1 MTDNILEPVKALSIE
16 ERMSRVHA
24 AWYAMNHEGEENYE
38 APDCWITDI
47 YEDYVIVRENALFY
61 RVLYTIDEASVT
73 FAGRDMWQ
81 LVEKEWQDVMMPNEP
96 EITYGGEVKALGNG
110 LTELC
115 VVRFSDPSDV
125 DLVKEYFDA
134 TTDFDIEEGDKL
146 SVYYQ
151 HGMDATLKNKRFGR
165 EPVYFK
171 DGGIFL
177 QHQLDLRDE
186 YEAAIYRMVEMGKMG
201 GSSGPAQHLVR
212 KEKKGDAVH
221 ITHWPLK
228 EISYTPTPMDP
239 HNSVMPLKALPETNL
254 KQLLD
259 IPDVQDGTVSPEA
272 NLPEAANAAADAVS
286 EVKHTLVVIH
296 SETENKEGDTMAEQV
311 TPVQDDE
318 KYLAL
323 ENNVKSL
330 SDQIAQ
336 LIQNMQ
342 DVPAV
347 KNSGYFTQ
355 DGGKAD
361 ARIKSFGDFLIAV
374 TRGDETRL
382 KSVYGS
388 VKTLSEDSG
397 VAGGYA
403 VPTDYS
409 TQLLNAIRQAS
420 AVMSLVNPTPVSTRS
435 GEWPVLDYTTA
446 PTAGVGD
453 TAMGANA
460 TFSKRAELGTFANT
474 EPKFAMLKWQVNS
487 IGAVVPVSNELIAD
501 SAVSIDALL
510 TNLAATLF
518 AAKREYGVLNG
529 NGVGEPLGI
538 LNASDSVSVSAASGN
553 TFAYVDA
560 SNMIAKFKG
569 MGGRAAW
576 VMHPSTVPDIAR
588 FEVGTGGAVWVNNM
602 SQGFL
607 NMPLL
612 GYPVILSE
620 HLPQADS
627 SGHVVLADFGQYLF
641 LERGGFTVGFSPHRY
656 FEDGKSAWRFESRYD
671 GRPGFKG
678 PITLGGP
685 GSAYTMSPF
694 VYFAD

>member
-1 MTDNILEPVKALSIE
+1 MTDTVLEPVKALSIE
-16 ERMSRVHA
+16 ERAQLIYHA
-24 AWYAMNHEGEENYE
+24 FGEMTEAAANSENY
-38 APDCWITDI
+38 CWVVDI
-47 YEDYVIVRENALFY
+47 YDDYLIAREDAVFVRVGYTVENGTVAFEPRENWTA
-61 RVLYTIDEASVT
+61 
-73 FAGRDMWQ
+73 
-81 LVEKEWQDVMMPNEP
+81 VEKEWLDIPEADEP
-96 EITYGGEVKALGNG
+96 VITYGGEVKALGNG
-110 LTELC
+110 LTEICLA
-115 VVRFSDPSDV
+115 RFSDPTDV
-125 DLVKEYFDA
+125 DLVKDYFDA
-134 TTDFDIEEGDKL
+134 TTDLDLEEGDKVT
-146 SVYYQ
+146 VYYQ
-151 HGMDATLKNKRFGR
+151 HGMDATLKNKKLGR
-165 EPVYFK
+165 NPVYFK
-171 DGGIFL
+171 DGGVFL
-177 QHQLDLRDE
+177 QNQLNLRDE
-186 YEAAIYRMVEMGKMG
+186 YEAAIYKLTLMGKMG
-201 GSSGPAQHLVR
+201 ASAGAAGHLVR
-212 KEKKGDAVH
+212 REKKGDVFH
-221 ITHWPLK
+221 LTHFPIK
-228 EISYTPTPMDP
+228 EVSYTPTPMDP
-239 HNSVMPLKALPETNL
+239 RNSIMPLKALPETDL
-254 KQLLD
+254 KRLLD
-259 IPDVQDGTVSPEA
+259 IPDVQDSTVSPEA
-272 NLPEAANAAADAVS
+272 NPPEAAPAAVDAVS

-296 SETENKEGDTMAEQV
+296 SETEHKEGDTMAEQV
-311 TPVQDDE
+311 TPVQDE

-336 LIQNMQ
+336 LIQNIQ

-361 ARIKSFGDFLIAV
+361 ARIRSFGDFLIAV
-374 TRGDETRL
+374 TRDDEVRL
-382 KSVYGS
+382 KSVYQS
-388 VKTLSEDSG
+388 VKALNEDSG
-397 VAGGYA
+397 VAGGYS
-403 VPTDYS
+403 VPADYS

-453 TAMGANA
+453 TAMGASA
-460 TFSKRAELGTFANT
+460 TFAKRAELGTFANT

-510 TNLAATLF
+510 TNLASTLF

-538 LNASDSVSVSAASGN
+538 LQASDSVSVSAASGN

-627 SGHVVLADFGQYLF
+627 SGHVVLADFSQYLF
-641 LERGGFTVGFSPHRY
+641 LERGGFTVDFSPHRY